1 MHPSSNLDDYKCKE
15 KPVDGLTIPVCLII
29 AYHEEAQAGLTPL
42 ESILEYT
49 PAENVHIRMVD
60 STDDAL
66 VSTQFAALL
75 DDDSTGMRGRC
86 QIIRPTA
93 RHNLARCLNDA
104 IEAMNRDLVI
114 CRGDVTV
121 WQDWLIRLQQTAY
134 SHPKIA
140 TVTPLFN
147 NGPYCAVPQD
157 RLNAV
162 NHTWDLRD
170 EETARVIAAYSAET
184 CTQVPTGCGL
194 CLYVR
199 RSAIERCGGFDDT
212 LPEGSPWDVD
222 FCFRARE
229 AGFVNLVDDS
239 VYVCC
244 TEKTTWPDTAP
255 DGRPTSDAEV
265 IRHRLP
271 SYSPAISEPINSSLK
286 AIQEHNYKLLS
297 LKRPEKAKRSPDRL
311 NVLALLHNAG
321 GGSAVFAHQLAG
333 ELNRASAGEVNTVVC
348 YGCRKDDG
356 GRPGERFL
364 IVQELPPKAPEGF
377 KFPLPGTHQCL
388 GPLDHYSVAS
398 NRIYA
403 KILDEQAIGALHVH
417 HFMNHTLDVM
427 YEASRRNIPI
437 ILTVHDYYMI
447 CPIPYLYALDDD
459 ECCDFERCL
468 RDSSCCGKAVFGE
481 SFGFGGSVKNF
492 IETWRS
498 QFREVLNMACCIVF
512 PDESVRELFARA
524 YPDLPE
530 QNGMIIEHGALQDYH
545 PAQDENA
552 GTSRNDTEKKKFR
565 AAFVGHMVEHKGAPD
580 FAALVTLNKDR
591 GIQWHH
597 YGGGRV
603 PLVWK
608 FRRDVVLHGA
618 YERRDI
624 VRSLVRDRIDLIV
637 LLSRT
642 PETYSFVLSE
652 AAAAGIPVLATAVG
666 ALGTRVAKYR
676 LGWTIPLGERPAD
689 LLKHIHRLKAN
700 PILLVA
706 KRESSLPVPRFA
718 DIARQYRE
726 LYASALKDRQR
737 NGEACTFDRLS
748 VEDIRKISVTRL
760 REPERSQPGCEATRE
775 ELLKQLVFS
784 GRQIARFYRRRSD
797 LVYFGRSIAAE
808 MVAMVKARWGWAFR
822 TTAKKR

>member
-1 MHPSSNLDDYKCKE
+1 MHPASFPSHDTRKQE
-15 KPVDGLTIPVCLII
+15 PVDGLTIPVCLII
-29 AYHEEAQAGLTPL
+29 AYHEGPQGGLTSL
-42 ESILEYT
+42 ESLLKYT
-49 PAENVHIRMVD
+49 PAENVHIRVVD
-60 STDDAL
+60 GTDDAV

-75 DDDSTGMRGRC
+75 DDDSKGMRGRC
-86 QIIRPTA
+86 QVIRPTP

-104 IEAMNRDLVI
+104 IETTNQDLVI

-147 NGPYCAVPQD
+147 EGPYRLVPQD

-162 NHTWDLRD
+162 SHTWNLHD
-170 EETARVIAAYSAET
+170 EETARVIAAHSAGT
-184 CTQVPTGCGL
+184 RTQVPTGCGL
-194 CLYVR
+194 CLYIR
-199 RSAIERCGGFDDT
+199 RSAIEHCGGFDDT
-212 LPEGSPWDVD
+212 LPEDSGWDVD
-222 FCFRARE
+222 FCFRARK
-229 AGFVNLVDDS
+229 AGFLNLVDDS

-244 TEKTTWPDTAP
+244 TDKTTWPVSAP

-265 IRHRLP
+265 IRHRFP
-271 SYSPAISEPINSSLK
+271 SYSHAISEPIDSSIK
-286 AIQEHNYKLLS
+286 PIQEHNYKLLS
-297 LKRPEKAKRSPDRL
+297 LKRPEKARHRPDRL

-333 ELNRASAGEVNTVVC
+333 ELNHLSAGEVNTVVC
-348 YGCRKDDG
+348 YGCRKDTG
-356 GRPGERFL
+356 GPSGERFL

-377 KFPLPGTHQCL
+377 KLPLPGAHQCL
-388 GPLDHYSVAS
+388 GPFDQYHIAS
-398 NRIYA
+398 SRVYA

-437 ILTVHDYYMI
+437 ILTVHDYYML

-459 ECCDFERCL
+459 ACCDFEWCL
-468 RDSSCCGKAVFGE
+468 RNSSCCGKTVFNE
-481 SFGFGGSVKNF
+481 SFGLGGAVKNF
-492 IETWRS
+492 IDTWRS

-512 PDESVRELFARA
+512 PDESVKEMFAKA

-530 QNGMIIEHGALQDYH
+530 QKGMIIEHGALGDYY
-545 PAQDENA
+545 PVQNEIA
-552 GTSRNDTEKKKFR
+552 GTSQNDKVKKKFR
-565 AAFVGHMVEHKGAPD
+565 VAFVGHMVEHKGAPD
-580 FAALVTLNKDR
+580 FAALVRLNKDR

-603 PLVWK
+603 PLQWK

-624 VRSLVRDRIDLIV
+624 VRSLVRDQIDLIV
-637 LLSRT
+637 LLSRV
-642 PETYSFVLSE
+642 PETYNFILSE

-676 LGWTIPLGERPAD
+676 LGWTVPVGERPAE

-700 PILLVA
+700 PMLLVE

-718 DIARQYRE
+718 DIAGQYRE
-726 LYASALKDRQR
+726 LYASALKNRQWS
-737 NGEACTFDRLS
+737 GERCTFDRLS
-748 VEDIRKISVTRL
+748 VEDIQKISVTRL
-760 REPERSQPGCEATRE
+760 REPERSQPGYEATRE
-775 ELLKQLVFS
+775 ELLEQLVFS

-797 LVYFGRSIAAE
+797 LAFFGRSIAHE
-808 MVAMVKARWGWAFR
+808 LVAMVKARWDWAFR
-822 TTAKKR
+822 TVGKKR